1 MSFFLDDFHKL
12 SPIFSTFAA
21 EISNKQNM
29 LLGREIEQGKLLQL
43 LEKEESQ
50 FCVVYGRRR
59 VGKTYLIRETFA
71 GRFTFQHTGLAN
83 APKSDQL
90 REFKESLRAA
100 GMRVTKAPKTWYE
113 AFGMLQEHLAQ
124 LPSGKKVLFI
134 DELSWLDTP
143 KSNFISALEHFWNGW
158 ATAREEKDIV
168 LVVCGSATS
177 WLMNKVIRNHV
188 GLHNRLTMKLFLQ
201 PFTLYECKQYA
212 EHLKLEL
219 SDRDLL
225 ELYMIMGGIPYY
237 WGFLRRG
244 KSLAQN
250 IDQLFF
256 SADAPLMDEYDALY
270 ASLFKNAAP
279 HMTIIASLSTKK
291 AGMRRKELLQT
302 TRLSDNSVFDRALE
316 ELEQCNFI
324 RKYYA
329 FGKKE
334 KEALYQLMDNFTLF
348 HFRFIAENRHRD
360 EHYWSHTIETP
371 RHAAWAGLAF
381 ERVCL
386 WHLPQMLQA
395 LGIHGVVTSAHS
407 WQTGETEAHP
417 GVQIDLLIDRNDN
430 IINLCEMK
438 YENTAYC
445 ISKEES
451 LKMRTRKEVFK
462 SVTKT
467 KKAVHLTMVT
477 TYGTQHN
484 AYWND
489 IQSEITME
497 DLFAR

>member
-1 MSFFLDDFHKL
+1 
-12 SPIFSTFAA
+12 
-21 EISNKQNM
+21 M
-29 LLGREIEQGKLLQL
+29 LLGREKEQEKLLQL
-43 LEKEESQ
+43 LDKEESQ

-71 GRFTFQHTGLAN
+71 GRFAFQHTGLAN
-83 APKSDQL
+83 AAKSDQL
-90 REFKESLRAA
+90 REFKESLRSA
-100 GMRVTKAPKTWYE
+100 GMRITKTPKTWYE
-113 AFGMLQEHLAQ
+113 AFGLLQEHLGH
-124 LPSGKKVLFI
+124 LPHGKKVVFI

-143 KSNFISALEHFWNGW
+143 KSSFVSALEHFWNGW

-177 WLMNKVIRNHV
+177 WLMNKVIRNHG
-188 GLHNRLTMKLFLQ
+188 GLHNRLTMKIFLQ
-201 PFTLYECKQYA
+201 PFTLYECKQFA
-212 EHLKLEL
+212 RHLKLEL

-237 WGFLRRG
+237 WGFLRKG

-279 HMTIIASLSTKK
+279 HTTIIASLSTKK
-291 AGMRRKELLQT
+291 TGMRRKELLQT
-302 TRLSDNSVFDRALE
+302 TRLSDNSVFERALE

-360 EHYWSHTIETP
+360 EHYWSHTIETQ

-438 YENTAYC
+438 YANTAYC